1 MAKKVK
7 LSFFF
12 EIESEFKKLIVKAPL
27 NAHVNDIGPIISK
40 DIAIP
45 PEYILLK
52 PSSKARPIG
61 LLQELDLTISE
72 LVDEHGTSFNVYNLL
87 KEKIELDFTTKTVNK
102 NRWNTVFQKVDRD
115 QTFRD
120 LLPDLVEW
128 SGYPVTDMRFITST
142 DDNKIELLKED
153 FDLKIPELVAKY
165 RSNFELESI
174 SWNGW

>member
-1 MAKKVK
+1 MVKKIK

-40 DIAIP
+40 DVAIP
-45 PEYILLK
+45 PAYILLK
-52 PSSKARPIG
+52 PSLKARPIG

-72 LVDEHGTSFNVYNLL
+72 LVDEHGTSFNIYNLL
-87 KEKIELDFTTKTVNK
+87 KEKIKLTISTKTVYK
-102 NRWNTVFQKVDRD
+102 NRWNTVFKKVDRD
-115 QTFRD
+115 QTFRA

-128 SGYPVTDMRFITST
+128 SGYPVTDMRFITSA
-142 DDNKIELLKED
+142 DDKNIELLKED

-165 RSNFELESI
+165 HSSFELESV
-174 SWNGW
+174 SWDGW